1 MNKKIYLILAIPIV
15 LFSAYYYW
23 ENRYV
28 ELRPVIPKEYTRQL
42 IFFDND
48 LYKIAKPN
56 EVSPKYYKNIKFV
69 LDRSSQEYIIKKG
82 LIYVKF
88 KYMHDMNLM
97 WNYTTRATDPT
108 WFNLKREM
116 DSINGNVKGQ
126 REMDSIIKTFNL
138 K

>member
-1 MNKKIYLILAIPIV
+1 
-15 LFSAYYYW
+15 
-23 ENRYV
+23 
-28 ELRPVIPKEYTRQL
+28 
-42 IFFDND
+42 
-48 LYKIAKPN
+48 
-56 EVSPKYYKNIKFV
+56 
-69 LDRSSQEYIIKKG
+69 
-82 LIYVKF
+82 
-88 KYMHDMNLM
+88 MNLM

>member
-69 LDRSSQEYIIKKG
+69 LDRSSQEYIIKK
-82 LIYVKF
+82 
-88 KYMHDMNLM
+88 D
-97 WNYTTRATDPT
+97 
-108 WFNLKREM
+108 
-116 DSINGNVKGQ
+116 
-126 REMDSIIKTFNL
+126 
-138 K
+138 